1 MMKNWF
7 YQIRFQDGSFKRR
20 EYVTKKLAQ
29 AAYDFCSHEMLLLNI
44 VSVEF
49 GEMK

>member
-1 MMKNWF
+1 MKNWF
-7 YQIRFQDGSFKRR
+7 YQIRFADGSTKRR
-20 EYVTKKLAQ
+20 QYVTKKLAQ

-44 VSVEF
+44 VSIEM